1 MLLVVAE
8 LVVEAMV
15 VLLVDVG
22 LLRIVI
28 QRMRPVS
35 RAMMTLKMVKVLF
48 HPSLHLALLAINK
61 LPEYYT
67 RGSLATA
74 YSFFKLLFPD
84 NMINS
89 IVDHTNSY
97 AQEKIFSGLALPT
110 PFLMAAGRM

>member
-1 MLLVVAE
+1 MLLISPLTLVLVTAGAMLLVVAE

-48 HPSLHLALLAINK
+48 HPSLH
-61 LPEYYT
+61 
-67 RGSLATA
+67 
-74 YSFFKLLFPD
+74 
-84 NMINS
+84 
-89 IVDHTNSY
+89 
-97 AQEKIFSGLALPT
+97 
-110 PFLMAAGRM
+110 